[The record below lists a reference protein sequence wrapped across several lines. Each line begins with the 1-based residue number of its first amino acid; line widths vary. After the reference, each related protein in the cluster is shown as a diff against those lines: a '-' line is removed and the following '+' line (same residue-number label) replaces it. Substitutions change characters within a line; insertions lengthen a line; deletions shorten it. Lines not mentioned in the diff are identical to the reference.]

1 MQLISAGY
9 IGIYTN
15 NICCVGVELC
25 LSKASVW
32 VGAAELEKRNRF
44 VVSGPSFLL
53 PGTYVQPHSSY
64 FTWVLN
70 GDAEAVGV

>member
-1 MQLISAGY
+1 MMSYLQKKG
-9 IGIYTN
+9 
-15 NICCVGVELC
+15 LC